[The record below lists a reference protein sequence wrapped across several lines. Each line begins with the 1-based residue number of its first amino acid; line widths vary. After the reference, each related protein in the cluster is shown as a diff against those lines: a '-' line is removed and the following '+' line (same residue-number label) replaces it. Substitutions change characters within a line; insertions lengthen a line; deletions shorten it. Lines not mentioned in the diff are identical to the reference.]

1 MSFGSHA
8 SNLTYKDTIT
18 CTNVVISL
26 LILSYT
32 HMYWF
37 VSPHLVRYNCVD
49 VDEYDSLSSAIIPV
63 LPIASSVYH
72 VTSSG
77 NYSSLQLG
85 RYMNMHLYRLTRSVI
100 IGHLHDYRVSLELLW
115 NDFAVSSVDLL
126 NKISQLKPML
136 GRIYTSLAFV
146 YLSTAWLALAIG
158 DPWEKKA
165 GHCNSVERDCF

>member
-1 MSFGSHA
+1 
-8 SNLTYKDTIT
+8 
-18 CTNVVISL
+18 
-26 LILSYT
+26 
-32 HMYWF
+32 
-37 VSPHLVRYNCVD
+37 
-49 VDEYDSLSSAIIPV
+49 
-63 LPIASSVYH
+63 
-72 VTSSG
+72 
-77 NYSSLQLG
+77 
-85 RYMNMHLYRLTRSVI
+85 MHLYRLTRSVI

-165 GHCNSVERDCF
+165 GHCNSVERDCFWYPFSNFLIDCSSRKNDVVFGTKYALTTIMVVIQISELHSPLSFSSSPVDLQNVELASIFCLPKGKAPA